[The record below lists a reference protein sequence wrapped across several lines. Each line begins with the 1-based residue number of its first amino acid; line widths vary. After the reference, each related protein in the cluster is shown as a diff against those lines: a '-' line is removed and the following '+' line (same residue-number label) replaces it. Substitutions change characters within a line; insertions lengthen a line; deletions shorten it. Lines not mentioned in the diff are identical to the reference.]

1 MKASELT
8 KGKIYNDVTD
18 TRVPLMFTGKKVKRS
33 DIGCEYFLCY
43 FTTVKTNDNK
53 NWYKKRTKSIILYN
67 DMKND
72 RISEI

>member
-1 MKASELT
+1 MKANELK
-8 KGKIYNDVTD
+8 KGKIYKDIAD
-18 TRVPLMFTGKKVKRS
+18 KRVPLMFTGKKVKRY

-53 NWYKKRTKSIILYN
+53 NWYQKRTKTITLYN
-67 DMKND
+67 DVKID